1 MKRIILLLPVLFS
14 LSACVAQTSLN
25 PALTNCPKQT
35 WWFCRGKPNT
45 PEVNINTQSAKL
57 KARPYCVNA
66 AEGST
71 IKFKL
76 TPPGNAAPGTV
87 AIVPKKASHTWLSA
101 TNSANQDEI
110 LITVPTDLPEGE
122 RYLYGIT
129 FGSKCVH
136 PRVNVKN

>member
-1 MKRIILLLPVLFS
+1 MKRIFLLLPVLMS

-66 AEGST
+66 DEGSE
-71 IKFKL
+71 IVFKL
-76 TPPGNAAPGTV
+76 TPSGNAALGEV

-101 TNSANQDEI
+101 RNSVNQDEI
-110 LITVPTDLPEGE
+110 RITVPADLPKGE
-122 RYLYGIT
+122 KYLYGIT
-129 FGSKCVH
+129 FGSKCVD